1 MVNIFGFATKMPALP
16 YPSIPHSPI
25 GPNPHITGRLA
36 ERPARLQMP
45 HPFQKRLPPPARQ
58 GYVRSVAQGNDA
70 VDAVAAQVLQVDE
83 VRFVRGKK
91 TVRTKQFAKLAD
103 VVGTDDCIA
112 RGEHSGEAL
121 HAFAADDLFGF
132 QEFQAVDSRDADQTG
147 GMSLHTG

>member
-1 MVNIFGFATKMPALP
+1 
-16 YPSIPHSPI
+16 
-25 GPNPHITGRLA
+25 
-36 ERPARLQMP
+36 MP

-70 VDAVAAQVLQVDE
+70 VDAIAAQVLQVDE
-83 VRFVRGKK
+83 VRLVRGEK
-91 TVRTKQFAKLAD
+91 TIGAKQFAKLPN
-103 VVGTDDCIA
+103 VVRTGDCIA

-121 HAFAADDLFGF
+121 HAFAAGDFFGF